1 MEINAN
7 APVITRDE
15 ILIKASLTKVWNMFI
30 NIKHWPRWNKDIS
43 DASAPPTLAVGK
55 SFRWST
61 AGMNITST
69 IGELVPEQRIGWSGT
84 VQGILGIHVWSF
96 LPVKEGVLVK
106 TAESLEGEP
115 VLSQKQNLQPALD
128 KSIRFW
134 LQSLKAAVESHI

>member
-15 ILIKASLTKVWNMFI
+15 ILIKGSLTKVWNMFS
-30 NIKHWPRWNKDIS
+30 NIKHWPRWNKDIT

-69 IGELVPEQRIGWSGT
+69 IGELVPVQRIAWSGP
-84 VQGILGIHVWSF
+84 VQGIMGIHVWSF
-96 LPVKEGVLVK
+96 SKVADGVLVN
-106 TAESLEGEP
+106 TAESWEGEP
-115 VLSQKQNLQPALD
+115 VLAQKLYLQHTLN

-134 LQSLKAAVESHI
+134 LESLKAAVESHI

>member
-1 MEINAN
+1 MEINAD

-15 ILIKASLTKVWNMFI
+15 ILIKAPLTKVWNMFT
-30 NIKHWPRWNKDIS
+30 NIKHWPRWNKDIT

-55 SFRWST
+55 PFRWST

-69 IGELVPEQRIGWSGT
+69 IGELIPEQRIGWSGP

-96 LPVKEGVLVK
+96 LLVEDGVLVK
-106 TAESLEGEP
+106 TAESREGEP
-115 VLSQKQNLQPALD
+115 VLSQKQNLQLALD

-134 LQSLKAAVESHI
+134 LESLKAAVESHI